1 MGVIKVIDHVG
12 KAHELDAVEGWR
24 VMEII
29 REHGLPI
36 EGLCGGACACAT
48 CHVYVDSN
56 WQAKLHEPR
65 DDEDA
70 MLDEV
75 PTVSANSRLSC
86 QLIYSEDL
94 DGLTVTLDRDLVEVK
109 LLRRSA

>member
-1 MGVIKVIDHVG
+1 MGVINVIDHEG
-12 KAHELDAVEGWR
+12 KAHQLEAVEGWR

-29 REHGLPI
+29 REHGLPM

-48 CHVYVDSN
+48 CHVYVDDS
-56 WQAKLHEPR
+56 WQSKLHEPR

-75 PTVSANSRLSC
+75 PTVAANSRLSC
-86 QLIYSEDL
+86 QLIYTPEL
-94 DGLTVTLDRDLVEVK
+94 DGLSVK
-109 LLRRSA
+109 LDGELVKAKAA